1 VTRVVG
7 DNIAVFRA
15 PLHSEQIYALKH
27 FFKRVTFQ
35 IIMKAINYALKVNF
49 PNKGLK
55 LGFYHQAAEKSKI
68 SHPRTE
74 VINQ

>member
-27 FFKRVTFQ
+27 FFKRVTYQ

-49 PNKGLK
+49 
-55 LGFYHQAAEKSKI
+55 SKKD
-68 SHPRTE
+68 
-74 VINQ
+74 